1 MRFEFRHQF
10 DVSVEELER
19 ILFSDEML
27 QLQQQRMK
35 TIIEIEAL
43 EVQRDGDSLKRR
55 VRYLPQPI
63 IKSIGPKKV
72 EPEWM
77 EWVEESQYDYG
88 SHRGTFK
95 NIPARYKIAAV
106 MTNEGTLNIR
116 SLGPDRCERTVGGE
130 LKVKVFMVGKI
141 AERIIHL
148 NAAKILEEE
157 AAVLRTIIQ
166 NKDI

>member
-19 ILFSDEML
+19 VLLSNEL
-27 QLQQQRMK
+27 LPLLAQRMK
-35 TIIEIEAL
+35 SLIEVEPL
-43 EVQRDGDSLKRR
+43 EVNRDSDKLKRR
-55 VRYLPQPI
+55 IRYLPQPI
-63 IKSIGPKKV
+63 IKSVGPKKV

-77 EWVEESQYDYG
+77 EWVEESQYDYSRHHG
-88 SHRGTFK
+88 SFK

-106 MTNEGTLNIR
+106 MTNEGTLTVR
-116 SLGPDRCERTVGGE
+116 ALGPNRCERVVAGE

-148 NAAKILEEE
+148 NAGKILDEE
-157 AAVLRTIIQ
+157 AAVLRTVLA
-166 NKDI
+166 NKEV

>member
-19 ILFSDEML
+19 ILFSNEML
-27 QLQQQRMK
+27 QLQQQRMN

-63 IKSIGPKKV
+63 IKSVGPKKV

-88 SHRGTFK
+88 AHRGTFK

-106 MTNEGTLNIR
+106 MTNEGTLTIR
-116 SLGPDRCERTVGGE
+116 SLGADRCERTVAGE

-148 NAAKILEEE
+148 NAARILEEE
-157 AAVLRTIIQ
+157 AAVLRTIIL